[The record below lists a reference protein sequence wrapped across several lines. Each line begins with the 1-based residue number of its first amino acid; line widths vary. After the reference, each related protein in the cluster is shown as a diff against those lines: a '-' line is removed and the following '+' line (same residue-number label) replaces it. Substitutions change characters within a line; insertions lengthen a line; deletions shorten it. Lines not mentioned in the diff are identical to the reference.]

1 MTDNPASH
9 FNELASTYEGL
20 IGLIT
25 GDIAHQVLDEML
37 PAPDSTAV
45 IHDNACGTGLVTQ
58 FLEDKAA
65 KTGSFPTIHAT
76 DFVPS
81 VVEVTRKKGET
92 LKWKNVEASVM
103 DSQALTFP
111 DESFDLSITNFGI
124 FFLPEPQKGA
134 DHIYRTLKPG
144 GTAVVTTW
152 KERRM
157 METVK
162 QAQKLIR
169 PDLKP
174 LGAPWEEEWSKEET
188 LRSVLENAG
197 FKGDKIQI
205 VERWT
210 DALVDPFLRDVHM
223 VAKTYPAAVK
233 DWSEEEKERLG
244 PEMLKLLQAREAG
257 PAEGL
262 RHIAYVAIA
271 KK

>member
-1 MTDNPASH
+1 MAENPAKH
-9 FNELASTYEGL
+9 FNELADTYEGL

-25 GDIAHQVLDEML
+25 GDIAHQILYELL
-37 PAPDSTAV
+37 PAPDSAAV

-58 FLEDKAA
+58 YLEDIASR
-65 KTGSFPTIHAT
+65 TGSYPTIHAT

-81 VVEVTRKKGET
+81 VVDVTKHKSET
-92 LKWKNVEASVM
+92 LKWKNVDASVM

-111 DESFDLSITNFGI
+111 DELFDLSITNFGI

-152 KERRM
+152 KERRLM
-157 METVK
+157 DTLK
-162 QAQKLIR
+162 QAQQLIR

-174 LGAPWEEEWSKEET
+174 WGAPWEEEWSKEET
-188 LRSVLENAG
+188 LRAVLEKAG

-205 VERWT
+205 VERRT
-210 DALVDPFLRDVHM
+210 DAVAQPFLRDVHL
-223 VAKTYPAAVK
+223 VTKAYPVVVK
-233 DWSEEEKERLG
+233 EWREEEKERLG
-244 PEMLKLLQAREAG
+244 PEMLKLLQARNGG

-262 RHIAYVAIA
+262 CHIAYVAIA